1 MTASVIIRVLTS
13 LMTISLTLWMSMKRF
28 PTPPDIFYDSNC
40 TPSPLI
46 IMSLSRMTFEPTN
59 YWHITAV
66 SARTNMNN
74 MLS

>member
-1 MTASVIIRVLTS
+1 
-13 LMTISLTLWMSMKRF
+13 MSMKRF

-46 IMSLSRMTFEPTN
+46 ITSLSRMTFEPTN